1 MRIHVKMVQRA
12 PHLPRARG
20 TIVRAHPV
28 ISVTTVIKVSLATVV
43 IQQLSFVLNS
53 LLFSEFCKDQNPC
66 VNGNCT
72 KLSVEPGY
80 KCDCDKGYSGINCTL
95 GNVLL

>member
-1 MRIHVKMVQRA
+1 MRIHVKTVRHA
-12 PHLPRARG
+12 PHLPRAQG

-28 ISVTTVIKVSLATVV
+28 ILVTTVIKVSLTIV
-43 IQQLSFVLNS
+43 IFQRFSFVLNS
-53 LLFSEFCKDQNPC
+53 LLFSEFCKDHNPC

-95 GNVLL
+95 GNTLF